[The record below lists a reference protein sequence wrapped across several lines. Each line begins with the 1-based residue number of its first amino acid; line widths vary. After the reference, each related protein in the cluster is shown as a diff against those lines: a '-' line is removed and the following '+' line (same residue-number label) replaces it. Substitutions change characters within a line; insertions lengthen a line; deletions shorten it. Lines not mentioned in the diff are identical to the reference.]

1 MFRNTLFLKI
11 ILIFTLP
18 ALGILYFSSVLV
30 YEKIQSFNEVDRIN
44 NNLTYLKNT
53 EKLISSL
60 QEERELTVLQ
70 LLKKDEK
77 PFLDKS
83 RSLSIKNY
91 EELERNLK
99 SLNFDN
105 RFSQLTSEINKIVQ
119 FRKRVD
125 KSDATI
131 DEVFEQYNQFNKIL
145 LEGDYTSEQ
154 LVEALKYDVQS
165 KKDNSISTGTNN
177 LTFMQ
182 NSLTYLNKKTF
193 EPFIEIIKEGKEIKN
208 NDYYAGSTDI

>member
-1 MFRNTLFLKI
+1 MKLTIHPEKFIEIIKKSYSLDIIYLLKLIKQAYDISELCKENVKINVLYNTLIRKG
-11 ILIFTLP
+11 LITETEDKLTLLGTELLEFIESKSSTKFKKKKFGNDGFDSWWENYPGTDKFEYKGKSFP
-18 ALGILYFSSVLV
+18 ATRALRA
-30 YEKIQSFNEVDRIN
+30 N
-44 NNLTYLKNT
+44 
-53 EKLISSL
+53 
-60 QEERELTVLQ
+60 
-70 LLKKDEK
+70 KDEC
-77 PFLDKS
+77 
-83 RSLSIKNY
+83 RIK
-91 EELERNLK
+91 
-99 SLNFDN
+99 
-105 RFSQLTSEINKIVQ
+105 
-119 FRKRVD
+119 
-125 KSDATI
+125 
-131 DEVFEQYNQFNKIL
+131 FNKIL

>member
-1 MFRNTLFLKI
+1 MKLTIHPEKFLEIIKTSYSLDIIYLLKLIEQNYDISELCKESVKINVLYNTLIRKGLITETEDKLT
-11 ILIFTLP
+11 ILGTELLEFIESKSYTKFKKKKFENDGFDSWWDTYPGTDKFIYKGRSFP
-18 ALGILYFSSVLV
+18 ATRALRA
-30 YEKIQSFNEVDRIN
+30 N
-44 NNLTYLKNT
+44 
-53 EKLISSL
+53 
-60 QEERELTVLQ
+60 
-70 LLKKDEK
+70 KDECRTK
-77 PFLDKS
+77 
-83 RSLSIKNY
+83 
-91 EELERNLK
+91 
-99 SLNFDN
+99 
-105 RFSQLTSEINKIVQ
+105 
-119 FRKRVD
+119 
-125 KSDATI
+125 
-131 DEVFEQYNQFNKIL
+131 FNKIL

>member
-1 MFRNTLFLKI
+1 MKLTIHPEKFLEIIKTSYSLDIIYLLKLIEQNYDISELCKESVKINVLYNTLIRKGLITETEDKLT
-11 ILIFTLP
+11 ILGTELLEFIESKSSIKFKKKKFGNDGFDSWWDTYPGTDKFEHKGKSFP
-18 ALGILYFSSVLV
+18 ATRALRA
-30 YEKIQSFNEVDRIN
+30 N
-44 NNLTYLKNT
+44 
-53 EKLISSL
+53 
-60 QEERELTVLQ
+60 
-70 LLKKDEK
+70 KDECRTK
-77 PFLDKS
+77 
-83 RSLSIKNY
+83 
-91 EELERNLK
+91 
-99 SLNFDN
+99 
-105 RFSQLTSEINKIVQ
+105 
-119 FRKRVD
+119 
-125 KSDATI
+125 
-131 DEVFEQYNQFNKIL
+131 FNKIL